1 VLFAV
6 AALALPPSHPAS
18 ATPPVTPQNIVLILT
33 DDQRWDS
40 LQYMPNVQS
49 LLAAHGVTFA
59 NAMDNNP
66 LCCPT
71 RATIMTGLTSGHNG
85 VWWNRGLHGGF
96 DSFVRR
102 GDQDRQVFLW
112 LHAAGYRTGFIG
124 KFLTN
129 YRMDDLAWTMPGVDD
144 WQPFLLDEAPAPC
157 QTGERTAG
165 YWATCYANNGTVE
178 THDAS
183 EYSTTTSGDKAAS
196 FIRGASPGQPLF
208 LFYAPR
214 APHTP
219 TLPQPQ
225 YAGACGGVPPLSG
238 VPSYDRTILRGP
250 AYMARR
256 SPASAFAQAK
266 WAALWV
272 DDCRTLLSVDD
283 QVGNI
288 VQALQDTGRLNDTL
302 IMFTSDNGFS
312 FLEHRWHGKVVPYDE
327 SIRVPLVVRDDAVIP
342 PSLQGSTS
350 PSLVTSLD
358 DTPTFLEAAGL
369 SRSLDGASLLPLIDG
384 TSSGPGSR
392 DVLIEHA
399 GGTVVPA
406 YCGVRAPG
414 FMYARYATREEEL
427 YDLTADPYELRNV
440 AGLPGYAATLG
451 SMRASTRALCSPTPP
466 GFSW

>member
-1 VLFAV
+1 
-6 AALALPPSHPAS
+6 
-18 ATPPVTPQNIVLILT
+18 VLILT
-33 DDQRWDS
+33 DDQRWDT

-49 LLAAHGVTFA
+49 LLEAHGVTFA
-59 NAMDNNP
+59 NAFDNNP

-96 DSFVRR
+96 DSFVRN
-102 GDQDRQVFLW
+102 GDQNRQIFLW

-129 YRMDDLAWTMPGVDD
+129 YRMDDLSWSMPGVDD

-165 YWATCYANNGTVE
+165 YWATCYDNNGALE

-183 EYSTTTSGDKAAS
+183 EYSTTTSGDKAVS

-219 TLPQPQ
+219 TIPEPQ
-225 YAGACGGVPPLSG
+225 YAGACAGVQPLSG
-238 VPSYDRTILRGP
+238 GPSYNQAILRGP
-250 AYMARR
+250 AYMANRA
-256 SPASAFAQAK
+256 PATPAVQAM
-266 WAALWV
+266 WTGLWM

-288 VQALQDTGRLNDTL
+288 VQALQDTGRLNNTL

-327 SIRVPLVVRDDAVIP
+327 SIRVPLVIRDDAVVP
-342 PSLQGSTS
+342 PSLQGSTDAGM
-350 PSLVTSLD
+350 VTSLD

-369 SRSLDGASLLPLIDG
+369 GRSLDGTSLFPRLDG
-384 TSSGPGSR
+384 TSSSVASG

-399 GGTVVPA
+399 GGTVVPD
-406 YCGVRAPG
+406 YCGIRAPG
-414 FMYARYATREEEL
+414 FMYARYATGEEEL
-427 YDLTADPYELRNV
+427 YALSGDPYELRNV
-440 AGLPGYAATLG
+440 AGLSGYAAILS
-451 SMRASTRALCSPTPP
+451 SMRARTRALCNPAPP
-466 GFSW
+466 GYSW